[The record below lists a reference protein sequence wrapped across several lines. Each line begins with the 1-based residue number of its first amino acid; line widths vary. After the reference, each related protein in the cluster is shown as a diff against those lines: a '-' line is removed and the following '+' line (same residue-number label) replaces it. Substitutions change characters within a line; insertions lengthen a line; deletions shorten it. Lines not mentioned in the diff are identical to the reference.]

1 MPDFSESHD
10 FMNNSPMLRSHCAAR
25 ALFDPA
31 NEQHLESFKTFLAT
45 GNWGSIQ
52 FLCEAPYT
60 DVPMTVLMKFAMYK
74 QGVQRESEGDR
85 RARFAAMPL
94 VSPVGSESSADRK
107 ARLSETN
114 KKLMALV

>member
-31 NEQHLESFKTFLAT
+31 NEQHLKSFRAFLAT
-45 GNWGSIQ
+45 GNWGDIQ

-60 DVPMTVLMKFAMYK
+60 DVPMTVLMKFAMHE
-74 QGVQRESEGDR
+74 QCTQRESEGDR
-85 RARFAAMPL
+85 RARFATLPL
-94 VSPVGSESSADRK
+94 VAPVGPESFAARK
-107 ARLSETN
+107 ARLEETN
-114 KKLMALV
+114 KKLMAIV